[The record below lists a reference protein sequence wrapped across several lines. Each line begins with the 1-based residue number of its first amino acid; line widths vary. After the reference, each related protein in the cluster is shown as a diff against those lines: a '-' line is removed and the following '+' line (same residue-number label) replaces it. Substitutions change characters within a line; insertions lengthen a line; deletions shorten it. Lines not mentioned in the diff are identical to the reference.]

1 MITTK
6 IKINIKNKMSF
17 LKQEELNKMGFKSIG
32 ENVLISDKSSIY
44 GVKNIEIGSNVR
56 IDDFCIISAGKGGIK
71 IGDYVH
77 IACYAHLIGAGQII
91 VEDHAQIS
99 GKVSIYSS
107 SDDFSGN
114 HLVGPT
120 VPSEFTNVKSLTVH
134 LKKYVVLG
142 CNAVV
147 LPGVTIGEGTAI
159 GALSLVSKSLP
170 EYGIYGGNPLKF
182 IKERTKG
189 MQKYEI

>member
-159 GALSLVSKSLP
+159 GALSLVSKGLP